1 MDNEHIQNNT
11 SNLTSKLTSKLT
23 QVIYDTFLDI
33 LDSENTSLLIELFK
47 SYGLNYNS
55 KLFDAP
61 RIGYNDKLLYTYLD
75 YVLSHNLTIILE
87 FLIDEINLVIDD
99 TIISRCLELQN
110 IDTYNYII
118 ELGYEPRIKTLRC
131 AVRNCYASIIESILI
146 NNMTLINKITDDDI
160 AHIFNYT
167 IDSDTVESI
176 YTLFYYGISK
186 HLFTFYI
193 QSFINI
199 DTDTQE
205 IPVNDDEQEH
215 ILELINIYNSNN

>member
-1 MDNEHIQNNT
+1 MDNINCQV
-11 SNLTSKLTSKLT
+11 T

-33 LDSENTSLLIELFK
+33 LDSENTSLLIELFTK
-47 SYGLNYNS
+47 YQLNYDS

-87 FLIDEINLVIDD
+87 FLINDINLVIDD

-110 IDTYNYII
+110 IETYNYII

-131 AVRNCYASIIESILI
+131 AVKNCYASIIESILI
-146 NNMTLINKITDDDI
+146 TDTTLINKITDNDI
-160 AHIFNYT
+160 SQIFNYT

-176 YTLFYYGISK
+176 YTLLYYGLSK
-186 HLFTFYI
+186 TLFAAYI
-193 QSFINI
+193 NAFTNADNTNI
-199 DTDTQE
+199 
-205 IPVNDDEQEH
+205 IPIDDNEQEYV
-215 ILELINIYNSNN
+215 LELINIYNSDNSDNNNKL